1 VITSNLFYVSGISC
15 LELVLLTENV
25 TGENDEVISFNNIDG
40 ERFYQ
45 IKFVHLIVLNFNS
58 QILLAG

>member
-1 VITSNLFYVSGISC
+1 MSPGVLC

-40 ERFYQ
+40 EEYEEVGDDN
-45 IKFVHLIVLNFNS
+45 IWK
-58 QILLAG
+58 